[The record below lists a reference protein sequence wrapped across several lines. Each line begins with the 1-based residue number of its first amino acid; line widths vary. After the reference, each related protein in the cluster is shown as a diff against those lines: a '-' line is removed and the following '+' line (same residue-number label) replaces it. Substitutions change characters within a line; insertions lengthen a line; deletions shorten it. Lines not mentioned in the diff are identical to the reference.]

1 MVSSPDVTTSLTGV
15 KSEIRHINFSET
27 LDRMHRTEHSNTG
40 QKERQKARQCAAY
53 SKLSSEILNL
63 GYSVVRAISKC
74 MR

>member
-40 QKERQKARQCAAY
+40 QKERQKALCAAY